1 MSLQCLLP
9 IRLAHRAARTC
20 LAAAFLVAGALSAA
34 QAEPQWTAPAE
45 VSQGRAFVVR
55 VYDNAPSQEGIPRV
69 SVSWRGK
76 TVPLTVIPA
85 KASGWEAE
93 GLLAVPMDAKGS
105 LPLTIQ
111 VDQQAHQLAV
121 RALPVPWH
129 EDRITVAPK
138 YVTPP
143 PEVLAQI
150 ERDREHV
157 NNALAASG
165 PERAWTLPFYRPVKG
180 SISGPFGGR
189 RVLNGKPRSPHK
201 GTDMRGPQGTPV
213 HAVAAGKVLLAEP
226 QYYSGN
232 VIYVDHGQGV
242 VSMYGHLSAFDVK
255 PGDTVERGQVIGKV
269 GATGRVT
276 GPHLHLGL
284 LIQGVAVDAMPLYA
298 QPLQVVGGPTP
309 EDKVARAA
317 APTTQSAP
325 AKAAAPRKQ
334 P

>member
-1 MSLQCLLP
+1 MMRFPLSACGL
-9 IRLAHRAARTC
+9 RRAARSS
-20 LAAAFLVAGALSAA
+20 LAAALFLAWAAPVA

-55 VYDNAPSQEGIPRV
+55 VSDATASGSELPQV
-69 SVSWRGK
+69 SVTWRGK
-76 TVPLTVIPA
+76 TTPLTTAA

-93 GLLAVPMDAKGS
+93 ALLAMPMDAKGS
-105 LPLTIQ
+105 FPLTIRTGGEK
-111 VDQQAHQLAV
+111 HQLTV
-121 RALPVPWH
+121 RAAPVPWH
-129 EDRITVAPK
+129 EERISVAPQ

-150 ERDREHV
+150 ERDREHT
-157 NNALAASG
+157 NNALAASQPG
-165 PERAWTLPFYRPVKG
+165 RTWSLPFYRPVKG

-213 HAVAAGKVLLAEP
+213 HAVAAGTVALVEP

-242 VSMYGHLSAFDVK
+242 FSMYGHLSAFDVK
-255 PGDTVERGQVIGKV
+255 PGDKVERGQVIGKV

-298 QPLQVVGGPTP
+298 SPLQVVGGPTP
-309 EDKVARAA
+309 EDKVVRAA
-317 APTTQSAP
+317 PASSSASSSSAP
-325 AKAAAPRKQ
+325 AAATGTR
-334 P
+334 